1 MTPRPIV
8 VLVTTPTHEE
18 GERIARDLVT
28 GHLAACVNLVP
39 GVRSFFWWEE
49 ALQEEHE
56 TVLIIKSREDRFEAL
71 AARVRSLHSYTVPE
85 VIALPIVS
93 GSETYLAW
101 IDEVVGSTAS
111 RRGGGSADQE

>member
-39 GVRSFFWWEE
+39 GVRSFFWW
-49 ALQEEHE
+49 
-56 TVLIIKSREDRFEAL
+56 R
-71 AARVRSLHSYTVPE
+71 
-85 VIALPIVS
+85 
-93 GSETYLAW
+93 
-101 IDEVVGSTAS
+101 
-111 RRGGGSADQE
+111 